1 MRKKVERFFSFLV
14 IAILAFSIL
23 FANKVD
29 KTLLLENKN
38 VGFFEY
44 FASNKLRKVTVVD
57 NDKTFEGI
65 RFNILKKDLNK
76 ITRDDYHFLCRMLN
90 SYRNIYSWVSLYFY
104 DGTGIQ
110 FMNCDPNNALYGE
123 IDEYGRVIKVLNI
136 GKNTEEQ
143 LIFFNKQS
151 SENIGISG
159 IEEKGSDINGYLDQ
173 IDDLLCYLEAL
184 ESKDYIIFIAANDD
198 CAGFL
203 RDSAQVKLKELG
215 LKMDFSQVVRKSYL
229 AIIENEQV
237 LLEETSK
244 NLIKKSGDIANIQ
257 YSIESAGAE
266 AGKYASI
273 FIDGRDYS
281 SHWRGLNFAVY
292 SVSEKQVIDYVAFD
306 TYSENWDCK
315 RIK

>member
-1 MRKKVERFFSFLV
+1 MRKKVERFFLFLV
-14 IAILAFSIL
+14 IAILAFSVL

-29 KTLLLENKN
+29 KTFLLENKN

-44 FASNKLRKVTVVD
+44 FASNKLRKVAVVD
-57 NDKTFEGI
+57 NDKNLEGV
-65 RFNILKKDLNK
+65 RFNILKKDLKK
-76 ITRDDYHFLCRMLN
+76 ITRDDYLFFCRMLN
-90 SYRNIYSWVSLYFY
+90 SYRSIYSWVSLYFY

-110 FMNCDPNNALYGE
+110 FVDCDPNNALYGA

-136 GKNTEEQ
+136 GKNIEEQ
-143 LIFFNKQS
+143 LVFFNKQS
-151 SENIGISG
+151 SENVGISG
-159 IEEKGSDINGYLDQ
+159 IEEKGRDINGYLDQ

-203 RDSAQVKLKELG
+203 RDSPQVKLKELG
-215 LKMDFSQVVRKSYL
+215 LKTDFSQVVRKSYL
-229 AIIENEQV
+229 AVIDNEQV
-237 LLEETSK
+237 LFEKTSI
-244 NLIKKSGDIANIQ
+244 NLIEKSGDIANVR

-266 AGKYASI
+266 SGKYASI
-273 FIDGRDYS
+273 LIDGRDYS

-292 SVSEKQVIDYVAFD
+292 SISEKQVIDYVAFD

-315 RIK
+315 RIR